1 MLILKSIIYRIIRIL
16 LLLIVSYFVLGNI
29 TTALSISLIDAVV
42 ATIYYYFFDKA
53 WSKFE
58 DKIEHY
64 KLKYKYRKM
73 K

>member
-1 MLILKSIIYRIIRIL
+1 MLILKAIVYRVIRIL
-16 LLLIVSYFVLGNI
+16 LLLIVSYFVLGSI
-29 TTALSISLIDAVV
+29 TTALSISLIDAVI
-42 ATIYYYFFDKA
+42 ATVYYYFFDKT
-53 WSKFE
+53 WDKFE